1 MADVQAR
8 VECILRAAVGDG
20 RESAVQVAAYL
31 HGELIVDAC
40 AGAAVEPDGVGG
52 TGEAGRAG
60 GAGRAGEVGRAGGAG
75 GRPVDSDSLFHGYST
90 GKGVAA
96 TLVHVLAERGLVD
109 LDAPIADLWPE
120 FAAHGKGGATLRDAL
135 THRIG
140 IPQLPSGLTPQ
151 ELCDWDGMCA
161 LVAGQAP
168 LWEPGTATGYH
179 GWSFAW
185 IVGETVRRATGLTVS
200 EALRRHV
207 TGPLGIADSLLFGV
221 PADQMHRVV
230 PLLPGSWD
238 AMLAGLPADAPLL
251 AAVPNRAV
259 WPAAELANRPAY
271 LAADVPAGGTMTARA
286 VARMYAALL
295 GEVDGV
301 RLLPAERLPLLYALQ
316 TAEPDRILGAPV
328 PKGLGYFLG
337 LPESGREPTAFGH
350 QGSGGSIAF
359 ADPRRGLAFAF
370 TRSRLTLG
378 APDGTSMRAAAAIR
392 EAVDG
397 RPIAALGV

>member
-8 VECILRAAVGDG
+8 VEGILRAAVDAG

-31 HGELIVDAC
+31 RGELIVDAY
-40 AGAAVEPDGVGG
+40 AGTYEGAVGG
-52 TGEAGRAG
+52 GAVGE
-60 GAGRAGEVGRAGGAG
+60 GAVGEDAAGEGG
-75 GRPVDSDSLFHGYST
+75 GRLVDSDSLFHSYST
-90 GKGVAA
+90 GKGVTA
-96 TLVHVLAERGLVD
+96 TLVHVLAERGLLD
-109 LDAPIADLWPE
+109 LDAPIADRWPE
-120 FAAHGKGGATLRDAL
+120 FAVHGKGGATLRHAL

-151 ELCDWDGMCA
+151 ELCDWDRMCA
-161 LVAGQAP
+161 VVAGQVP
-168 LWEPGTATGYH
+168 RWEPGTATGYH
-179 GWSFAW
+179 GWSYAW

-207 TGPLGIADSLLFGV
+207 AEPLGVADSLLFGV
-221 PADQMHRVV
+221 PAGQVYRVV
-230 PLLPGSWD
+230 PLLAGSWD

-251 AAVPNRAV
+251 TAVPNRSV

-286 VARMYAALL
+286 AARMYAALL

-316 TAEPDRILGAPV
+316 TAEWDRVLGAPV

-337 LPESGREPTAFGH
+337 LPESDREPTAFGH
-350 QGSGGSIAF
+350 QGSGGSLAF

-378 APDGTSMRAAAAIR
+378 GADGTSMRVAAAIR
-392 EAVDG
+392 EAVG
-397 RPIAALGV
+397 G